1 MMARRIE
8 QITTLGRI
16 QVEEDA
22 WHDDNFFLQA
32 GLEEGEAVCDGFGEP
47 GDYAGGFLD

>member
-8 QITTLGRI
+8 QIATLGRI

-22 WHDDNFFLQA
+22 GDDDDFFFEA

-47 GDYAGGFLD
+47 GDYARGFLD